1 MRIAARIGA
10 ASYGD
15 ASMNPDV
22 GVGTKKAIGSGRNQA
37 RRLKTTFD
45 MSKRQSMYTSE
56 SRGKKTDAGKGH
68 TGISTRKT
76 QRGNSRAKGTH
87 VKFTAPKRS
96 VQQGPPP
103 RKRASRGMKKGKA
116 SV

>member
-1 MRIAARIGA
+1 
-10 ASYGD
+10 
-15 ASMNPDV
+15 MNPDV

-45 MSKRQSMYTSE
+45 TGRRQSMYLSE
-56 SRGKKTDAGKGH
+56 KSAKKTDAGNSYG
-68 TGISTRKT
+68 GLVTRKT
-76 QRGNSRAKGTH
+76 QRGNSRVKGTH
-87 VKFTAPKRS
+87 VKITGPKRS

-103 RKRASRGMKKGKA
+103 RKRASRGMAKGKA

>member
-1 MRIAARIGA
+1 
-10 ASYGD
+10 
-15 ASMNPDV
+15 MNPDV

-37 RRLKTTFD
+37 RRLETTFD

-103 RKRASRGMKKGKA
+103 RKRASRGTKKGKA